1 MLNQGGFFGRQPR
14 PLRLARLVAGV
25 ALLLGAALMFPVWV
39 NGDGPLDPLTGMAEE
54 RLTLTA
60 EERAYLVDLAPITV
74 TPDPDWPPFESIDA
88 DGHFVG
94 ISVDLLALIAE
105 RLGIEFQFIATRDW
119 DEAIARSQTG
129 EVLILPFLNRT
140 PGREQW
146 LLFTEPLFFDP
157 NVFVTREEH
166 PFITDLNQLGDET
179 LALPAGTSIEE
190 RIRAEYP
197 QMKVLIVPTEADVF
211 RAVQRRD
218 ADLALRSLTVAAY
231 TLRREGLFNLKIAG
245 QAPAEF
251 TNQLRMGVLKR
262 EPRLRDLLDRA
273 IATISARERQAIVNR
288 QVNITVVR
296 PFDYGFILRIVSVLA
311 LLIGLSFYW
320 NWRLRRANAAL
331 RESERSKS
339 VLITNLPGLAYRC
352 RFDRDWTM
360 EFISEG
366 CLELTGYP
374 SAALLANR
382 ERSFNDLIVPEDR
395 ERVWECWQQ
404 ARAGTGAAV
413 LEYRIRTASGDEKWV
428 YERGQIIATPD
439 TGPPLI
445 EGLII
450 DITSR
455 KEAEQEVYRI
465 AIHDHLTG
473 LFNRRHLSERLD
485 ALLLQN
491 AREGMNCS
499 LAIIDL
505 DHFKRVN
512 DTYGHAAGDLVLVG
526 FANALRQTFRAYD
539 LIGRHGGEEFLVVV
553 TAADRATLAAML
565 GRLREHL
572 SQQPF
577 VHGDQTLRVTF
588 SAGVAECAE
597 FAGTVV
603 AEQLITTADARLY
616 TAKNNGRDRICL
628 FDPAPP
634 EPSSPGRCA
643 NRDSPFERA

>member
-1 MLNQGGFFGRQPR
+1 MPNPGGFFSGQPR
-14 PLRLARLVAGV
+14 PLSRARLAGV
-25 ALLLGAALMFPVWV
+25 ALLVGAVLISPAWATA
-39 NGDGPLDPLTGMAEE
+39 DGSLEPLAGAVDEH
-54 RLTLTA
+54 LTLTV
-60 EERAYLVDLAPITV
+60 EERAYLAELAPITV
-74 TPDPDWPPFESIDA
+74 TPDPDWPPFESVDA

-94 ISVDLLALIAE
+94 ISVDLLALIAD
-105 RLGIEFQFIATRDW
+105 RLGVEFEFIATRDW
-119 DEAIARSQTG
+119 DEAIARSQAG

-140 PGREQW
+140 PAREQW
-146 LLFTEPLFFDP
+146 LRFTEPLFSDP

-166 PFITDLNQLGDET
+166 QFITDLNQLDNET

-190 RIRAEYP
+190 RIRADYP
-197 QMKVLIVPTEADVF
+197 QLKILIVPTEADVF
-211 RAVQRRD
+211 RAVQRRE

-245 QAPAEF
+245 QAPADF

-262 EPRLRDLLDRA
+262 EPLLRDLLDRA

-288 QVNITVVR
+288 HVNITLVR
-296 PFDYGFILRIVSVLA
+296 PFDYGFILRIAGVLA

-339 VLITNLPGLAYRC
+339 VLIANLPGLAYRC

-366 CLELTGYP
+366 SLELTGYP
-374 SAALLANR
+374 GAALLDNR
-382 ERSFNDLIVPEDR
+382 ELSFNALIAPEDR
-395 ERVWECWQQ
+395 ERIWLCWQQ
-404 ARAGTGAAV
+404 ARAGSGTAV

-428 YERGQIIATPD
+428 YERGQIITTPD
-439 TGPPLI
+439 NGAAFI

-450 DITSR
+450 DITPR

-473 LFNRRHLSERLD
+473 LFNRRYLSERLD
-485 ALLLQN
+485 ALLLQH
-491 AREGMNCS
+491 AREAMNCS

-505 DHFKRVN
+505 DHFKMVN

-526 FANALRQTFRAYD
+526 FAAALRQTFRTYD

-553 TAADRATLAAML
+553 TAVDRATLAAML
-565 GRLREHL
+565 ERLREHL

-577 VHGDQTLRVTF
+577 IHGNQPLRVTF

-597 FAGTVV
+597 LAGAVTT
-603 AEQLITTADARLY
+603 EQLIASADARLY
-616 TAKNNGRDRICL
+616 SAKNTGRDRICT
-628 FDPAPP
+628 FDPTPDT
-634 EPSSPGRCA
+634 R
-643 NRDSPFERA
+643 